1 MEQMLNHP
9 DEAADMALIS
19 EKIVPIILSQAE
31 RIDALESR
39 LSSAEEIITKMITG
53 FKGAAENQRRHV
65 LGQNIR
71 SQYGTELD
79 GVMPIYKKLVGEDR
93 DPVDDIVEAVMK
105 LRDQAGYSP
114 DMDGEYIKD
123 MMNQILG
130 RFGLDSLKQLINPAV
145 EAVSE
150 APEGSIEV
158 EVSGPAEELVET
170 DPLEELRAAKKRG
183 PKIKL

>member
-1 MEQMLNHP
+1 MEQMMNHP

-65 LGQNIR
+65 LGESIR
-71 SQYGTELD
+71 GQYGADLE
-79 GVMPIYKKLVGEDR
+79 GVMPLYKKLVGEDR
-93 DPVDDIVEAVMK
+93 DPVGDIVEAVMK
-105 LRDQAGYSP
+105 LKDQEGYSP
-114 DMDGEYIKD
+114 EMDPDYIKD
-123 MMNQILG
+123 MVNQILD
-130 RFGLDSLKQLINPAV
+130 RFNLGNLQKLVQPAV
-145 EAVSE
+145 EAVE
-150 APEGSIEV
+150 GAPAGSIEV
-158 EVSGPAEELVET
+158 EVSGPVEESV
-170 DPLEELRAAKKRG
+170 DPLEELREAKKRG